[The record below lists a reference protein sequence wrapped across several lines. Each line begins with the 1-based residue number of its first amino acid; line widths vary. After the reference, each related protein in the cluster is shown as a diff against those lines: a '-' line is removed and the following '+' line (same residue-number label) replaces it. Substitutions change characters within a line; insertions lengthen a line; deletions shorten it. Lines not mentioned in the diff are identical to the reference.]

1 MHVQVH
7 VDNKIMQFTCMC
19 CNMHVNMYEKIPKSL
34 AKHLCHVIQACHV
47 MHVSRIMHDCIL
59 PETFMAKA
67 PMNMHANMH
76 VSVPETSSRMH
87 VTCMP
92 FCSGYVYIQDKIAI
106 QLTSVGFAHAHSNC

>member
-47 MHVSRIMHDCIL
+47 MHVSRIMHDCSL

-67 PMNMHANMH
+67 PMN
-76 VSVPETSSRMH
+76 MH